1 MNWLKEQELGKK
13 HLRQEI
19 WDNTVIHGKN
29 YMEVKTPHDK
39 EVARRRDPVI
49 PVAGETPEWS
59 LRRRRWWFGEKGLG
73 MEEET
78 ESFSAP
84 QPSSF
89 IDEPL
94 GEEILALGR
103 NFQVKFLKFLRGGS
117 LTFLPPITPLSEE
130 CRWGKLLRK

>member
-1 MNWLKEQELGKK
+1 MNQLKEQELGKK

-39 EVARRRDPVI
+39 EVSRRRDPVI

-59 LRRRRWWFGEKGLG
+59 LRRRQWWFGEKGLL

-78 ESFSAP
+78 KSFSSP

-103 NFQVKFLKFLRGGS
+103 NFHVKFLKFLRGGS
-117 LTFLPPITPLSEE
+117 LTFFPLLHHLVKSAGG
-130 CRWGKLLRK
+130 GKLIRK